1 MNSTNLTLPDLG
13 WSHFFEA
20 QLELGE
26 VGVLQPVRVTEVQR
40 GVALVVGVN
49 GISQIST
56 DKLEPLAVGDWLVL
70 GEGLPRLLERS
81 SAISRKAAGSAH
93 AVQLIASNVTSMFI
107 VSSCNAD
114 FNIARLER
122 YLVLARHSGV
132 VPVMVLTKADM
143 CTDPLEFV
151 DHARTLDPS
160 LVIEVVDAHSAT
172 AFERLSPWCG
182 RGETI
187 VLAGTSGVGK
197 STLANLLCGT
207 SQAVQDIRE
216 DDARGR
222 HTTTA
227 RSMHRLL
234 GGGWLIDTPGMR
246 ELKLAEVSD
255 GIDAVFGDI
264 LELELSCRFR
274 DCSHESEPGCA
285 VQAAILAGDLEERR
299 LESWRKLAREDRFH
313 TETLAQTHARN
324 KAFGKMHRVVKQRM
338 KTGKGRLPSG

>member
-20 QLELGE
+20 QLAPNEIGR
-26 VGVLQPVRVTEVQR
+26 GQTVRVTEVQR
-40 GVALVVGVN
+40 GAASVVGVN
-49 GISQIST
+49 GVSQIST
-56 DKLEPLAVGDWLVL
+56 DRLEPLAVGDWLVL
-70 GEGLPRLLERS
+70 GDELPRLLERS

-93 AVQLIASNVTSMFI
+93 TVQLIASNVTAMFI

-132 VPVMVLTKADM
+132 VPVMVLTKADL
-143 CTDPLEFV
+143 CADPFDYV
-151 DHARTLDPS
+151 DQARTLDPS
-160 LVIEVVDAHSAT
+160 LVIEALDARSVT
-172 AFERLSPWCG
+172 TFERLRPWCG

-197 STLANLLCGT
+197 STLANLLCGI
-207 SQAVQDIRE
+207 SQEVQGIRE

-222 HTTTA
+222 HTTTT

-234 GGGWLIDTPGMR
+234 AGGWLIDTPGMR
-246 ELKLAEVSD
+246 ELKLADARD

-264 LELELSCRFR
+264 LELGAQCHFR
-274 DCSHESEPGCA
+274 NCSHESEPGCA
-285 VQAAILAGDLEERR
+285 VQAAIAGGSLAERR

-313 TETLAQTHARN
+313 SETLAQSHARS
-324 KAFGKMHRVVKQRM
+324 KTFGKMHRKVGEHKEL
-338 KTGKGRLPSG
+338 GKWGK

>member
-1 MNSTNLTLPDLG
+1 MNSTSLTLPDLG

-26 VGVLQPVRVTEVQR
+26 IGVAQAVRVSEVQR
-40 GVALVVGVN
+40 GVATVIGAVGV
-49 GISQIST
+49 SQIST
-56 DKLEPLAVGDWLVL
+56 DKLEPLVVGDWLLL
-70 GEGLPRLLERS
+70 GEGLPRLLERQS
-81 SAISRKAAGSAH
+81 SISRKAAGTAQ
-93 AVQLIASNVTSMFI
+93 AVQLIAANVTTMFI

-143 CTDPLEFV
+143 CVDPLEFV
-151 DHARTLDPS
+151 DQARTLDPS
-160 LVIEVVDAHSAT
+160 LVIEALDAHSAS

-182 RGETI
+182 RGETS

-197 STLANLLCGT
+197 STLANLLCGI
-207 SQAVQDIRE
+207 SQEVQGIRE

-246 ELKLAEVSD
+246 ELKLAEVSE

-264 LELELSCRFR
+264 LELALTCRFR
-274 DCSHESEPGCA
+274 NCEHVSEPGCA
-285 VQAAILAGDLEERR
+285 VQAAISAGSLEERR
-299 LESWRKLAREDRFH
+299 LDSWRKLAREDRFH
-313 TETLAQTHARN
+313 TETLAQSHARN
-324 KAFGKMHRVVKQRM
+324 KAFGKMARKAGSYKAV
-338 KTGKGRLPSG
+338 GKWGK